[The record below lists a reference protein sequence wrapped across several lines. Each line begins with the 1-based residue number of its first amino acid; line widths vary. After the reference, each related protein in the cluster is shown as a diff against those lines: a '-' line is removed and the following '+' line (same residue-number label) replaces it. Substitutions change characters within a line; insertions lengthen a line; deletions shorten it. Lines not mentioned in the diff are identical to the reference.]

1 MLAGANKRRLEL
13 LAKELN
19 GGRLMRMERK
29 ELVALQDEFL
39 AELETFPLPAAEEW
53 TFDKGD

>member
-13 LAKELN
+13 LAKEMN
-19 GGRLMRMERK
+19 GRKLKWNERR

-39 AELETFPLPAAEEW
+39 VELETFPLPAAEEW